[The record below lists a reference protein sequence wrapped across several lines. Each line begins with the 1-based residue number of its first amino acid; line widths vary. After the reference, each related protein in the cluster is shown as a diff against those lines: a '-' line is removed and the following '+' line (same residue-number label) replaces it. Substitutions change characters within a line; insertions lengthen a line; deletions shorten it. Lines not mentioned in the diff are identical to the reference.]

1 MDTDYYQPTNAVNA
15 PSDTNSPPDAT
26 DEARNLIQETV
37 EQIISDLGFT
47 NANDEQKQRL
57 IANVSERVS
66 IAVAKAIF
74 GHIPE
79 DRANALME
87 KIENN
92 QSIEKDVEDL
102 VRDNPELAQEI
113 QNEVGALYEKMLEE
127 SEMVWKNIAPAS
139 DSANDPDEGPSDTQ
153 STADNQE
160 PKEQIP
166 AEISPDEPMGA
177 PSADASPD
185 ILADPSPTDV
195 PDIKSESEQTAQGD
209 IFDENAIKA
218 DPQTPENDPLPA
230 SSQTP
235 EEEIVEAIKSSG
247 RSLDQQTLAGEIYK
261 ARLDN
266 RLIAVIPELDAL
278 SENDKTQKLAD
289 WDWQKA
295 GEILAGLAEDIA
307 EN

>member
-15 PSDTNSPPDAT
+15 PNDTNSPPDAT
-26 DEARNLIQETV
+26 DEAKNLIQETV
-37 EQIISDLGFT
+37 ERIISDLGFT

-57 IANVSERVS
+57 IASVSERVS

-127 SEMVWKNIAPAS
+127 SEMVWKNIAPTS
-139 DSANDPDEGPSDTQ
+139 DSAVNPSEGSSDTQ
-153 STADNQE
+153 NAADNQE

-166 AEISPDEPMGA
+166 TEISPDEPIGA
-177 PSADASPD
+177 PSTDASPG

-195 PDIKSESEQTAQGD
+195 PDIKSESEQTDQD
-209 IFDENAIKA
+209 NIFDENTIEA
-218 DPQTPENDPLPA
+218 DPQTPENDLTPA
-230 SSQTP
+230 SSRTT

-247 RSLDQQTLAGEIYK
+247 RFLDQQTLAGEIYK
-261 ARLDN
+261 ARLDG

-278 SENDKTQKLAD
+278 SEADKTQKLAD
-289 WDWQKA
+289 WDWEKA
-295 GEILAGLAEDIA
+295 SEILDSLVQDTA